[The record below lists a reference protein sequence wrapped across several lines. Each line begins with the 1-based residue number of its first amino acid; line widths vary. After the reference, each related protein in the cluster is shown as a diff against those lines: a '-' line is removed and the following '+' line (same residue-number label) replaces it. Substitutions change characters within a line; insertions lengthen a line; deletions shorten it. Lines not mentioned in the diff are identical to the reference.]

1 MKNQFGK
8 PLGLRRDDAV
18 VADSWL
24 LGPDFCHPIKG
35 MGREREEGRNE
46 AVMSFRISNIRKLAS
61 YCGCGLGRAPTRRG
75 RGRANPSLSS

>member
-24 LGPDFCHPIKG
+24 LGPDFYLPIKE
-35 MGREREEGRNE
+35 MGREREEVRNE
-46 AVMSFRISNIRKLAS
+46 AGKSFKISNIPKLAS
-61 YCGCGLGRAPTRRG
+61 H
-75 RGRANPSLSS
+75 